1 MRELVK
7 DLINA
12 RISRRGFLSGM
23 AAASYSMAAAKSAM
37 AAVEPFIPG
46 GELPKEYVRTITGT
60 GGDLMLEQMA
70 ETGTPYLF
78 CSNGSGL
85 GPIVDALVS
94 RPQIQLIQATQEGQV
109 VAMAD
114 GYAKVTGK
122 PAFGFYSRVGLPHST
137 SNMYNSM
144 KDRTPLVIMSDHADS
159 ASEGTDSHEDID
171 NWEEAARFYTK
182 WTWTAN
188 QPERLAEWVRK
199 AYKVASVLP
208 GGPTYIRTPR
218 DLMYK
223 EVTAAVYSREA
234 LNVPMSIRPDADE
247 VVRAAK
253 VLLSSESPLME
264 VGPEVGHCNARA
276 ALVELCELLAIPV
289 IQYRSITVDFPNTH
303 PLWVGED
310 DQVAGYLQRNPKPID
325 LYINFGARTRRN
337 GYGGRSNAVREIHAS
352 VDENTIGRNAPMVAA
367 LVGNLAEV
375 AKDLVAAV
383 NTLATPAQLKKLTEQ
398 RRRILGG
405 HTQGVMEARLAA
417 GRMSKGAPVPWP
429 ALVYELRQQM
439 EKDAVIVA
447 EQGTE
452 YKTLGMFPFADDA
465 MLKVGR
471 TEGRALGWGTGASVG
486 VKLALPN
493 RQVVSFQGDGGFLFG
508 QTDSLWTMSRYDI
521 PVMTVIFN
529 NHTYEETRWQMMGHN
544 GPAGQ
549 ANRDYISYLGNP
561 VVDFTKLAA
570 AYNILGAVVT
580 NTDQLKEAIRTGLR
594 TLAEGRP
601 FMLDVHTR
609 RIGIGAE
616 VTNYQKFSLAEKR
629 ERKV

>member
-23 AAASYSMAAAKSAM
+23 AAASYSVTAAKSAL

-46 GELPKEYVRTITGT
+46 GELPKEYVRTIKGT
-60 GGDLMLEQMA
+60 GGDLIAEQML

-78 CSNGSGL
+78 CSNGSGI

-137 SNMYNSM
+137 SNMYNAM
-144 KDRTPLVIMSDHADS
+144 KDRTPLVIMSDHAETTR
-159 ASEGTDSHEDID
+159 EGTDSHEDID

-188 QPERLAEWVRK
+188 QGDRLAEWVRK

-208 GGPTYIRTPR
+208 GGPTYIRAPR
-218 DLMYK
+218 DLLYK
-223 EVTAAVYSREA
+223 ETTGTVYSGQA
-234 LNVPMSIRPDADE
+234 LNVPMSIRPDAGE
-247 VVRAAK
+247 VERAAK
-253 VLLSSESPLME
+253 ILLSSASPLME

-276 ALVELCELLAIPV
+276 AIVELCDLLAIPV
-289 IQYRSITVDFPNTH
+289 IQFRSITVDFPNTH
-303 PLWVGED
+303 PLWLGED

-325 LYINFGARTRRN
+325 LYLNFGARQRRN
-337 GYGGRSNAVREIHAS
+337 GYGGRNNAVREIHAS
-352 VDENTIGRNAPMVAA
+352 VDENTIGRNAPMVSA

-383 NTLATPAQLKKLTEQ
+383 KSMATPAQLKKLTEE
-398 RRRILGG
+398 RRRIVSG
-405 HTQGVMEARLAA
+405 HTKAVLAARMAA
-417 GRMSKGAPVPWP
+417 GRQAKGAPVPWP
-429 ALVYELRQQM
+429 RLVYELRQQM

-529 NHTYEETRWQMMGHN
+529 NHTYEETRWQIMGHN

-549 ANRDYISYLGNP
+549 ANRDYVSYLGNP

-570 AYNILGAVVT
+570 AYNIPGAVVT
-580 NTDQLKEAIRTGLR
+580 NTDQLKDAIRTGLR

-609 RIGIGAE
+609 RIGVGAE
-616 VTNYQKFSLAEKR
+616 VTDYQKFSLAEKR